1 MKKVLIIAFMI
12 AIIIGVIVFVV
23 IHNNTANENITNAVV
38 STNIVNE
45 NKVENIVNENKV
57 ENMEVYIKVND
68 RVLSVELEENL
79 AAKELKEKI
88 KNGDIVVKTSEYG
101 GFEKVGSLGFSLPR
115 EDKNITTS
123 AGDIVLYQGNQI
135 SIFYES
141 NSWSYTKLGKI
152 KGVTA
157 EELKKI
163 LGSGD
168 VSITFT
174 NNK

>member
-12 AIIIGVIVFVV
+12 AIIIGVIVFV
-23 IHNNTANENITNAVV
+23 IHNNTANEKITNAVV
-38 STNIVNE
+38 ST
-45 NKVENIVNENKV
+45 NIVNENKV

-68 RVLSVELEENL
+68 KVLSVELENNL
-79 AAKELKEKI
+79 ATKELKNRIE
-88 KNGDIVVKTSEYG
+88 NGDIVVKTSEYG
-101 GFEKVGSLGFSLPR
+101 GFEKVGSLGVSLPR

-152 KGVTA
+152 KGVTG

-174 NNK
+174 NKK

>member
-1 MKKVLIIAFMI
+1 MEKVLIIAFMI
-12 AIIIGVIVFVV
+12 AIIIGVIVFVVV

-45 NKVENIVNENKV
+45 NKVEN
-57 ENMEVYIKVND
+57 MEVYIKVNGQ
-68 RVLSVELEENL
+68 VLSVELEDNL
-79 AAKELKEKI
+79 ATKELKNRIE
-88 KNGDIVVKTSEYG
+88 NGDIVVKASEYG

-135 SIFYES
+135 SIFYEF

-174 NNK
+174 NKK

>member
-45 NKVENIVNENKV
+45 NKVEN
-57 ENMEVYIKVND
+57 MEVYIKVNGQ
-68 RVLSVELEENL
+68 VLSVELEENL
-79 AAKELKEKI
+79 ATKVLKEKI
-88 KNGDIVVKTSEYG
+88 ENGDIVVKTSEYG

-157 EELKKI
+157 EDLKKI

-174 NNK
+174 NKK

>member
-12 AIIIGVIVFVV
+12 AIIIGVIVFGV

-38 STNIVNE
+38 ST
-45 NKVENIVNENKV
+45 NIVNENKV

-88 KNGDIVVKTSEYG
+88 KNGDIAVKTSDYG

-135 SIFYES
+135 SLFYES

-152 KGVTA
+152 KDVTA

>member
-45 NKVENIVNENKV
+45 NKVEN
-57 ENMEVYIKVND
+57 MEVYIKVND

-79 AAKELKEKI
+79 ATKELKNRIE
-88 KNGDIVVKTSEYG
+88 NGDIVVKTSEYG

-152 KGVTA
+152 KDVTS